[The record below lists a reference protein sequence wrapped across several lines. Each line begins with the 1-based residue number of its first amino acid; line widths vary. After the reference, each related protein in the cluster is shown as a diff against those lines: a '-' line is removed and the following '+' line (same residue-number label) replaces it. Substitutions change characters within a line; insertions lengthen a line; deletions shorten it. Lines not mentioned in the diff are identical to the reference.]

1 VGGSWKIGLGRTMQ
15 GRRAVFD
22 RRLESFAEVG
32 WRCVGSFSQSIGAVT
47 CCEWI
52 KRRAAIDVR
61 VTMPDRRND
70 KLLCRKNARG
80 QCLCVEYACVDLSH
94 WVQCS
99 AVWNKESIPGSAELK
114 QD

>member
-61 VTMPDRRND
+61 VTMPIGEVTSSFAG
-70 KLLCRKNARG
+70 KMPAVSV
-80 QCLCVEYACVDLSH
+80 CVSSMVLQVLPS
-94 WVQCS
+94 
-99 AVWNKESIPGSAELK
+99 
-114 QD
+114 